1 MGVTPECV
9 AAVVDASGGKFED
22 SEAAELIRYMEA
34 LKKAEEASGNID
46 GLAARVQD
54 LAAKEADRTRIAA
67 AQARRHAALTAVA
80 YEQTL
85 RQVRE
90 LVAQG
95 RRHDQALLAVFEG
108 DGQRGLVNGRDSVQ
122 ATQAA
127 YLQRW
132 TADWAKLLAG
142 NDRIRKLTETGDQPF
157 HLAVLKEM
165 RELREGGQPG
175 ISNDADALTVA
186 RLYAAMGETSRL
198 DRNRYGGSIGR
209 LEGWNPQSHDSLM
222 VAKAGRDQWIADIL
236 PELDTARTYP
246 NMNEAQVRRLL
257 SDTFDH
263 IAMGM
268 RAGRAAPDPLARIG
282 PANLANR
289 MGAAR
294 ELHFRDADA
303 WERYRQKY
311 GGEGIHGAMLGHLRR
326 AARDAALLEKLG
338 PNPEAMLDRLRRD
351 LAMEAAADSR
361 LSPERRRDAQAR
373 LTSPTGAIADAW
385 AEAAGITSQP
395 VNTRLADIMAGIRNQ
410 QRAAKLAGAAL
421 SQMTDPVIRASRL
434 TARGAPVLETYL
446 RSIGMW
452 WGDLLHTRKVPP
464 KLRDAL
470 ASVSAGLDGMRNAAW
485 ADLMPE
491 DRRPGTLSRLT
502 ELTMRIQGMTFLAR
516 KLREGTAYMQAEF
529 MGRQA
534 SKDWSALPSQYR
546 RALATYG
553 ITPAM
558 WDSLRKHAVQAD
570 GQRFLTPDLVR
581 AIPEA
586 ELAAMAKPEL
596 ERMQQGMAA
605 KIADRAARTAQDQ
618 QWLAKRVLAFNDG
631 LARAQ
636 QRMATASG
644 RSKAAG
650 AAEQGRLRERMTELQ
665 TALLDL
671 AEPPPVS
678 PFTPVAE
685 RAAIAGGTPGRLAQA
700 EGRMMEKLDRLRRA
714 IGRVGQEAVRTDI
727 ARLEGFDAQWRKK
740 AAELEAFAARVE
752 QRAKTRAAADLA
764 DRFDWEPRV
773 QRVLD
778 DTRRDVELAFRRF
791 FADEMLGS
799 TLEPDAQLRRFLYQ
813 GTQPGTAKGEALRAI
828 ALFKSF
834 PIAYAQ
840 RVLTL
845 AVRGFQQGERGQQLA
860 HVGGL
865 IALSTLLGY
874 AAMTAKDLVRG
885 YGPRDPTAYKTW
897 LAAMAQGGGIGIYGD
912 FLFGQGNRFGNSA
925 LETVAGPALSG
936 AANLIGIWQRAKE
949 GEAKAGDALGVV
961 LRETPFINLWW
972 ARPVLDALVLNSLRE
987 WASPGTLRRQARQRE
1002 KDYGQERWAP
1012 ETVWR

>member
-9 AAVVDASGGKFED
+9 AAVVDASGGKFDD

-34 LKKAEEASGNID
+34 LKRAEEAAGSID

-54 LAAKEADRTRIAA
+54 LAAKEADRARIAA
-67 AQARRHAALTAVA
+67 AQARRHAALAAIA
-80 YEQTL
+80 YKDTL
-85 RQVRE
+85 AQVRE
-90 LVAQG
+90 LVQQG

-142 NDRIRKLTETGDQPF
+142 NDRIRKLTETGDQAF
-157 HLAVLKEM
+157 HLAVLREM

-175 ISNDADALTVA
+175 ISKDADALTVA

-198 DRNRYGGSIGR
+198 DRNRYGATIGR
-209 LEGWNPQSHDSLM
+209 LDGWNPQSHDSLM
-222 VAKAGRDQWIADIL
+222 VAKAGREQWIKDIL
-236 PELDTARTYP
+236 PELDLARTYP
-246 NMNEAQVRRLL
+246 NMNEAQIRRLL

-268 RAGRAAPDPLARIG
+268 RAGRTAADPLARIG

-289 MGAAR
+289 LGAAR
-294 ELHFRDADA
+294 ELHFRDAEA

-326 AARDAALLEKLG
+326 AARDAALMEKLG

-351 LAMEAAADSR
+351 LAMEAAADPR
-361 LSPERRRDAQAR
+361 LKPEQRKTAQAR
-373 LTSPTGAIADAW
+373 LTAPTGAVADAW

-421 SQMTDPVIRASRL
+421 SQMTDPVIRAARL

-464 KLRDAL
+464 EIRDAM

-502 ELTMRIQGMTFLAR
+502 ELTMKIQGMTFLAR
-516 KLREGTAYMQAEF
+516 KLREGTAFMQAEF

-534 SKDWSALPSQYR
+534 GNDWSALPSLYR
-546 RALATYG
+546 RGLAQYG

-558 WDSLRKHAVQAD
+558 WDAMRAHAMNAD
-570 GQRFLTPDLVR
+570 GRRFLTPDAARL
-581 AIPEA
+581 IPEA
-586 ELAAMAKPEL
+586 ELAAMAKDQL
-596 ERMQQGMAA
+596 EAMQKGLAA
-605 KIADRAARTAQDQ
+605 KAADRAARNAQDQ
-618 QWLAKRVLAFNDG
+618 QWLAKRVLAFNEG

-636 QRMATASG
+636 ARMEAASA

-650 AAEQGRLRERMTELQ
+650 AAEQGKLRERMTELQ

-671 AEPPPVS
+671 AEPPPIS
-678 PFTPVAE
+678 PFTPMAE

-727 ARLEGFDAQWRKK
+727 ARLEGFDAAWQKK
-740 AAELEAFAARVE
+740 QAELEAFAARVE
-752 QRAKTRAAADLA
+752 QRAKARAAADLA

-799 TLEPDAQLRRFLYQ
+799 TLEPDAQLRRFMYQ
-813 GTQPGTAKGEALRAI
+813 GTQPGTAKGEMYRAF
-828 ALFKSF
+828 ALFKTF
-834 PIAYAQ
+834 PVAYAQ
-840 RVLTL
+840 RVISQ
-845 AVRGFQQGERGQQLA
+845 AVLGFGEGERGKQLA
-860 HVGGL
+860 HIGGI
-865 IALSTLLGY
+865 IAMSTVLGY

-885 YGPRDPTAYKTW
+885 YGPRDPSKPETW
-897 LAAMAQGGGIGIYGD
+897 FAALAQGGGAGIYGD
-912 FLFGQGNRFGNSA
+912 FFFGQGNRFGNSV
-925 LETVAGPALSG
+925 LETLAGPALTG
-936 AANLIGIWQRAKE
+936 AANLIGIWQRAKS
-949 GEAKAGDALGVV
+949 GDAKAGDALGVV

-972 ARPVLDALVLNSLRE
+972 ARPILDALLLNSLRE

-1002 KDYGQERWAP
+1002 KDFGQQRWAP
-1012 ETVWR
+1012 ETLWR

>member
-1 MGVTPECV
+1 MGVSPECV
-9 AAVVDASGGKFED
+9 AAVVDASGGRFD
-22 SEAAELIRYMEA
+22 DREAAELIRYLEA
-34 LKKAEEASGNID
+34 LKRAEEAAGNID

-67 AQARRHAALTAVA
+67 AQAKRHAALAAVA
-80 YEQTL
+80 YERTL

-90 LVAQG
+90 LVQLG

-108 DGQRGLVNGRDSVQ
+108 DGQRGLANGRDSVQ

-142 NDRIRKLTETGDQPF
+142 NDRIRKLTETGDQAF
-157 HLAVLKEM
+157 HLAVLREM
-165 RELREGGQPG
+165 RELREGGSPG
-175 ISNDADALTVA
+175 ITRDADALTVA
-186 RLYAAMGETSRL
+186 RLYAAMGEASRI
-198 DRNRYGGSIGR
+198 DRNRYGASIGR
-209 LEGWNPQSHDSLM
+209 LDGWNPQSHDSLM
-222 VAKAGRDQWIADIL
+222 VAKAGRDQWIRDIL
-236 PELDTARTYP
+236 PELDLARTYP
-246 NMNEAQVRRLL
+246 NMNQAQIQRLL

-268 RAGRAAPDPLARIG
+268 RAGRTGADPLARIG

-289 MGAAR
+289 LGAAR
-294 ELHFRDADA
+294 ELHFRDAES

-326 AARDAALLEKLG
+326 AARDAALMEKLG

-351 LAMEAAADSR
+351 LAMEAAADTSR
-361 LSPERRRDAQAR
+361 SVDERNTAVKRITA
-373 LTSPTGAIADAW
+373 PTGAVADAW

-421 SQMTDPVIRASRL
+421 SQMTDPVIRAARL
-434 TARGAPVLETYL
+434 TARGAPVLETYM

-452 WGDLLHTRKVPP
+452 WGDLLHTRRVPP
-464 KLRDAL
+464 ELREAL

-502 ELTMRIQGMTFLAR
+502 ELTMKVQGMTFLAR
-516 KLREGTAYMQAEF
+516 KLRDGTAYMQAEY

-534 SKDWSALPSQYR
+534 GKDWSGLDSLYR
-546 RALATYG
+546 RALAQYG

-558 WDSLRKHAVQAD
+558 WDAMRARAAAID
-570 GQRFLTPDLVR
+570 GKRFVTPDLAR
-581 AIPEA
+581 EIPEA
-586 ELAAMAKPEL
+586 ELAAMAQPQL
-596 ERMQQGMAA
+596 EAMQQGMAA
-605 KIADRAARTAQDQ
+605 KIADRARRNAEDQ
-618 QWLAKRVLAFNDG
+618 AWLAKRVIGFNEG

-636 QRMATASG
+636 QRMAKASE

-671 AEPPPVS
+671 AEAPPVS
-678 PFTPVAE
+678 PFTPMAE
-685 RAAIAGGTPGRLAQA
+685 RAAIAGGAPGRLAQA

-727 ARLEGFDAQWRKK
+727 GRLEDFEAAWRKK

-778 DTRRDVELAFRRF
+778 DTRRDVELAFGRF

-799 TLEPDAQLRRFLYQ
+799 TLEPDAQMRRFLYQ
-813 GTQPGTAKGEALRAI
+813 GTQPGTVKGEALRAI

-840 RVLTL
+840 RVISQ
-845 AVRGFQQGERGQQLA
+845 AVLGFGEGERGKQLA

-865 IALSTLLGY
+865 IAMSTVLGY

-885 YGPRDPTAYKTW
+885 YGPRDPTNYKTW
-897 LAAMAQGGGIGIYGD
+897 IAAMAQGGGIGIYGD

-936 AANLIGIWQRAKE
+936 AANLIGIWQRAKD

-972 ARPVLDALVLNSLRE
+972 ARPVLDALILNSLRE
-987 WASPGTLRRQARQRE
+987 WASPGTLRRQARERE